1 MLFNS
6 PKLHHCVLDGRE
18 KLYTPIE
25 TKYYFVIRKL
35 HLAKNPDEKLEFI
48 VADLTDGFYRIPAI
62 FAADAVMEATNRGNW
77 TEALLDKLV
86 CITKMA
92 IGIYRRNDQLAVHL
106 IASEFRFE
114 GIEGKIRPYP
124 PEDICLCRDVRDW
137 LQELQY
143 TMPGSL
149 AFDRRLIWIYLE
161 NLFSAQE
168 YQQILPVFEYIAFRD
183 YGLLPN
189 NYAPPTTQDVIET
202 MWEVGPV
209 DITSL
214 LLAPDQRSYLNGLVG
229 NTYDNHK
236 PMEGVESLGSMSSQA
251 IKQEFTSLSVNTDEM
266 FTRNKNGEPAA
277 DLSVDYDEWMD
288 KEDSTNRNGD
298 EDYMESDDS
307 DILQY

>member
-1 MLFNS
+1 
-6 PKLHHCVLDGRE
+6 
-18 KLYTPIE
+18 
-25 TKYYFVIRKL
+25 
-35 HLAKNPDEKLEFI
+35 
-48 VADLTDGFYRIPAI
+48 
-62 FAADAVMEATNRGNW
+62 
-77 TEALLDKLV
+77 
-86 CITKMA
+86 MA

-189 NYAPPTTQDVIET
+189 NEKSNYEKENTPSKICRTSEQTYKQEWYAPPTTQDVIET